1 MLALLLGVSIVLS
14 DGRVLE
20 GSDLRRQGASYQ
32 LTLASG
38 EVVSLPEGLVREI
51 RLTDDG
57 PKPAPTAIRPAAPE
71 TLAGD
76 ADSRRPPSSQTLRR
90 ALGPPATFVEP
101 KVDPSWQPAP
111 AVDPERDVL
120 APQRSSFMPSLIDPN
135 WTPES
140 AFDAGID
147 VLASSRARFTPARVE
162 PSWKARDGFGDAPA
176 SPVSKERFFSAAQA
190 APIPEADFAPDRCA
204 ATLLPG
210 ETALAEP
217 RAAREDEP
225 ALEPLRLSL
234 WRAERESDGR
244 RVRIVFAAD
253 GDACRPLGGDLG
265 GDKSAERALA
275 AWVAAVGARRPLPA
289 TRDAKLALALA
300 LVTLTEPD
308 ASGARDASLKLLTDR
323 DALAT
328 DSRQVPL
335 RCASTPPERNRAARA
350 ALDAFRPPHVAGKPG
365 AELATFFTWSP
376 ARGVVRRHAV
386 TLPSDGVPQV
396 VTEIVAEHVGA
407 HDDDRPAGSPALRAT
422 TPETLAPKPAR

>member
-1 MLALLLGVSIVLS
+1 MIGLLLGVSLVLA

-20 GSDLRRQGASYQ
+20 GSDVRRQGTVYQ

-38 EVVSLPEGLVREI
+38 EIVTLPEASVREI
-51 RLTDDG
+51 RLTG
-57 PKPAPTAIRPAAPE
+57 ESTKPAPTAIRPSAAE

-76 ADSRRPPSSQTLRR
+76 SDSRRPPSSSTQRR

-111 AVDPERDVL
+111 AVDPELDVL
-120 APQRSSFMPSLIDPN
+120 APQRSTFTPSRLDPN
-135 WTPES
+135 WRPES
-140 AFDAGID
+140 AFDAGVD
-147 VLASSRARFTPARVE
+147 VLAGSRSRFVAARIDPT
-162 PSWKARDGFGDAPA
+162 WKARDGFGQAPA
-176 SPVSKERFFSAAQA
+176 SPVSKERFFAATQA
-190 APIPEADFAPDRCA
+190 DRIALDDFAPDRCA
-204 ATLLPG
+204 ALLLPG

-244 RVRIVFAAD
+244 RVRIVFAVD
-253 GDACRPLGGDLG
+253 GDACRPLGGDLT
-265 GDKSAERALA
+265 GDKAAERALA
-275 AWVAAVGARRPLPA
+275 AWVQAVGERRPLPA
-289 TRDAKLALALA
+289 TREARLALALA

-308 ASGARDASLKLLTDR
+308 ASGARDASLKLISSR
-323 DALAT
+323 DALGDDA
-328 DSRQVPL
+328 RQVPL

-350 ALDAFRPPHVAGKPG
+350 ALEAFRPPHVAGKPG

-386 TLPSDGVPQV
+386 TLASSGVPQV

-407 HDDDRPAGSPALRAT
+407 HDDDRPAGSPALRASS
-422 TPETLAPKPAR
+422 PETLAPKPAR